1 MMSLHL
7 IRKISCLTLLKEK
20 LRTMNL
26 TMITRIS
33 AAKLSV
39 CFDMVTSENWK
50 SLGTTMR
57 RYIFDV
63 IAYLK

>member
-7 IRKISCLTLLKEK
+7 ICKMLCLTLLKEK

-26 TMITRIS
+26 TKITRIS
-33 AAKLSV
+33 GAKLSV
-39 CFDMVTSENWK
+39 CFDMVTSKNWT
-50 SLGTTMR
+50 SLNMMMR

>member
-7 IRKISCLTLLKEK
+7 ICKISCLTLLKER

-26 TMITRIS
+26 TTITRIS
-33 AAKLSV
+33 VAKLSV
-39 CFDMVTSENWK
+39 GFDMVTSKNWK